1 MAQQTPIEA
10 TDSTSV
16 ADSIMPTDSI
26 MALPQKKHPWVAAA
40 GVTALNTTVQLY
52 NRFITKE
59 EFAQTTMRTIR
70 NNLETGFVWDND
82 IFIMNMFA
90 HPYHGNLYFNVA
102 RSNGMNFWESAP
114 YALGGSLMW
123 ELFGEKDP
131 PAINDIITTTMGG
144 VAIGEITHRVSDII
158 LDDSQR
164 GFGRFLREAAAFVI
178 NPMKGIARIA
188 RGDSWRVRNTHYMY
202 HDSHR
207 LPVKFSMSAGWRYL
221 ADKGKLSGGES
232 NPFIDLFLVYGHA
245 VDGERHTTP
254 YDFFDV
260 DITFGLS
267 SNQPFINDLHIVGRL
282 WSTPILDKNG
292 KLGEFGIYQHFNYY
306 DSKPVI
312 DGSDQTPYRI
322 SEPAALGPG
331 FIFAGEPQKGFVSSW
346 EQRLF
351 LDAILLGGTK
361 SDYFN
366 VLERDY
372 NMGSG
377 FSLKS
382 KTHLEF
388 GNWGRFD
395 LHVKYFSIF
404 TWVGYKKSELKMDDL
419 HYLNVQGDEGNAGLF
434 VVTPIF
440 EADLWKRCS
449 LTVSGTFYHRHTH
462 YREHSDKD
470 SKTYETKVGLT
481 YYF

>member
-1 MAQQTPIEA
+1 MKSKWVLAQLTNVGDPAENLEKAKKYAKQAYEEYHPDFMIFPEVYMTHYPQGTPME
-10 TDSTSV
+10 TV
-16 ADSIMPTDSI
+16 
-26 MALPQKKHPWVAAA
+26 LAAA
-40 GVTALNTTVQLY
+40 QPLDGPFVTG
-52 NRFITKE
+52 
-59 EFAQTTMRTIR
+59 MRK
-70 NNLETGFVWDND
+70 LAKDNGIWLLAD
-82 IFIMNMFA
+82 
-90 HPYHGNLYFNVA
+90 Y
-102 RSNGMNFWESAP
+102 
-114 YALGGSLMW
+114 
-123 ELFGEKDP
+123 
-131 PAINDIITTTMGG
+131 T
-144 VAIGEITHRVSDII
+144 
-158 LDDSQR
+158 
-164 GFGRFLREAAAFVI
+164 AAAFVI

-188 RGDSWRVRNTHYMY
+188 RGDSWRVRNTHYKY